1 MNLIIDQGN
10 TVCKVAIATEEEL
23 VQCYTFPH
31 LSLRD
36 AGQILSAHPSLEAA
50 IYSSVARVDKP
61 LLGLLSERLPSVVM
75 VDEHTAVPLE
85 VAYDRKRL
93 GSDRLAAVVGAYS
106 LAPRE
111 RELLIV
117 DSGTAITFE
126 RVTGSGTYLGG
137 NISPGLYTR
146 LKALNHFTSRLPLLS
161 DLEDT
166 SLGYGTT
173 TQEALSRGALR
184 GLIYEVDGYIRS
196 LRSLHPEAVVYLTG
210 GDAQM
215 IQELL
220 EEDVY
225 VEPNLVLFGLNKI
238 LEYNK

>member
-1 MNLIIDQGN
+1 M
-10 TVCKVAIATEEEL
+10 CKVAIATKEEL

-126 RVTGSGTYLGG
+126 RVTSSGTYLGG
-137 NISPGLYTR
+137 NITLPPVCLYSP
-146 LKALNHFTSRLPLLS
+146 
-161 DLEDT
+161 
-166 SLGYGTT
+166 
-173 TQEALSRGALR
+173 
-184 GLIYEVDGYIRS
+184 I
-196 LRSLHPEAVVYLTG
+196 
-210 GDAQM
+210 
-215 IQELL
+215 
-220 EEDVY
+220 
-225 VEPNLVLFGLNKI
+225 
-238 LEYNK
+238 

>member
-1 MNLIIDQGN
+1 M
-10 TVCKVAIATEEEL
+10 CKVAIATEEEL

-61 LLGLLSERLPSVVM
+61 LLGLLFERLPSVVM

-85 VAYDRKRL
+85 VEYDRKRL

-117 DSGTAITFE
+117 DSGTAITFV
-126 RVTGSGTYLGG
+126 RVTSSGTYLGG

-146 LKALNHFTSRLPLLS
+146 LKALNHFTSHLPLLS
-161 DLEDT
+161 DLKDT

>member
-1 MNLIIDQGN
+1 M
-10 TVCKVAIATEEEL
+10 CKVAIATEEEL

-50 IYSSVARVDKP
+50 
-61 LLGLLSERLPSVVM
+61 
-75 VDEHTAVPLE
+75 
-85 VAYDRKRL
+85 
-93 GSDRLAAVVGAYS
+93 VVGAYS

-126 RVTGSGTYLGG
+126 RVTSSGTYLGG

-161 DLEDT
+161 DLKDT

-220 EEDVY
+220 EEEVY

>member
-1 MNLIIDQGN
+1 M
-10 TVCKVAIATEEEL
+10 CKVAIATEEEL

-126 RVTGSGTYLGG
+126 RVTSSGSTLG
-137 NISPGLYTR
+137 
-146 LKALNHFTSRLPLLS
+146 SRLLITLPPVCLS
-161 DLEDT
+161 
-166 SLGYGTT
+166 SP
-173 TQEALSRGALR
+173 
-184 GLIYEVDGYIRS
+184 I
-196 LRSLHPEAVVYLTG
+196 
-210 GDAQM
+210 
-215 IQELL
+215 
-220 EEDVY
+220 
-225 VEPNLVLFGLNKI
+225 
-238 LEYNK
+238 

>member
-1 MNLIIDQGN
+1 M
-10 TVCKVAIATEEEL
+10 CKVAIATEEEL

-126 RVTGSGTYLGG
+126 RVTSSGTYLGG

-146 LKALNHFTSRLPLLS
+146 LKALNHFTSRLPL
-161 DLEDT
+161 
-166 SLGYGTT
+166 
-173 TQEALSRGALR
+173 SRGALR
-184 GLIYEVDGYIRS
+184 GIIYEVDGYIRS

>member
-1 MNLIIDQGN
+1 M
-10 TVCKVAIATEEEL
+10 CKVAIATEEEL

-106 LAPRE
+106 LAPRRPLPSSVSQAQARILE
-111 RELLIV
+111 GISPQDSTLGSRLLITLPPV
-117 DSGTAITFE
+117 CL
-126 RVTGSGTYLGG
+126 Y
-137 NISPGLYTR
+137 SP
-146 LKALNHFTSRLPLLS
+146 
-161 DLEDT
+161 
-166 SLGYGTT
+166 
-173 TQEALSRGALR
+173 
-184 GLIYEVDGYIRS
+184 I
-196 LRSLHPEAVVYLTG
+196 
-210 GDAQM
+210 
-215 IQELL
+215 
-220 EEDVY
+220 
-225 VEPNLVLFGLNKI
+225 
-238 LEYNK
+238 